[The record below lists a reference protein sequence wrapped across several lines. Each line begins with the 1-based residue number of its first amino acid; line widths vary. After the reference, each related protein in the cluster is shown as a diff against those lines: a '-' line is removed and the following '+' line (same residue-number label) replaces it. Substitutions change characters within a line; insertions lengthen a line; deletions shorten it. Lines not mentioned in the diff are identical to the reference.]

1 MGYYTGNGVTSGGSS
16 TPTLVRTGPDVGGA
30 YYVYQRINSTV
41 TRKSGVS
48 LSDAKAVIGDLNMN
62 YWVWPGGRAEPGC
75 RGTRSQVSYSQIGDS
90 KLYELSITEET
101 IQVRGKQG
109 SYDSGWVS

>member
-1 MGYYTGNGVTSGGSS
+1 MGYYTGNGVTSGGGSV
-16 TPTLVRTGPDVGGA
+16 PTLVRTGPDIGGA
-30 YYVYQRINSTV
+30 YYIYQRINTKV

-48 LSDAKAVIGDLNMN
+48 LANAEAVKGDLNMN
-62 YWVWPGGRAEPGC
+62 YWLWPGGRAEPGC
-75 RGTRSQVSYSQIGDS
+75 RGTRSQASFSQIGDS
-90 KLYELSITEET
+90 NLYELSITNET